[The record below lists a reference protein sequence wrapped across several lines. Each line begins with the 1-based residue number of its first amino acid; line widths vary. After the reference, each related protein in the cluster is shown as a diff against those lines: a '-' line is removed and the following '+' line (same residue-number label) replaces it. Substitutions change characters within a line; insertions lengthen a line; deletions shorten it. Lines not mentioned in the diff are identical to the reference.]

1 MQVNRAGQRH
11 LLQTEG
17 AGQDGVLY
25 LAGHGEVGLQVVQ
38 LAALLFGLFYV
49 GDLLHRLVDGALQV
63 VQVDGLRG
71 EVESA
76 RIHRLTYV
84 VHVAVGRHH
93 DALEPGSA
101 HLVDAGQQG
110 QSVHLGHV
118 DVREDDVDVGV
129 LQHHAQGFQAVVG
142 EEEFVFP
149 LADLA
154 AEVLR
159 QQQLHIHLVIDG
171 KYFYGIIH
179 FISVNYQLSTVN

>member
-1 MQVNRAGQRH
+1 M
-11 LLQTEG
+11 
-17 AGQDGVLY
+17 LY

-38 LAALLFGLFYV
+38 LAALLFSLFHV

-159 QQQLHIHLVIDG
+159 QQQLHIHLVIDR